1 MSEFLPLTPTHV
13 AALAKAFAGLL
24 RNPAPGTLAFTEA
37 LPRAVIDALIDDPGF
52 TLDGWDIAA
61 VTERSDPANRRMTSD
76 QAMERREDKAD
87 QPTLL
92 LVDQGTAGAGMNGVT
107 NASREIGERE
117 LMDAARD
124 AALCR
129 LDNDWRRFADAG
141 RATARKSSRL
151 GEVTPWAEFHYA
163 ATAAD
168 PERGFAPAAAA
179 VGLWPRAVDRDAPPP
194 EPRFWDESAAVKHR
208 LIGEE
213 ATGSVQARVA
223 SLRLRGDGA
232 AATVE
237 AFLRTAVSR
246 PPHEVLRDAAAEPRL
261 WFDALQPDLTP
272 SDLKAISLEPWV
284 SVKTKKIGKWTGLTP
299 RENALPELR
308 FDLDA
313 EGRNAGGHL
322 EVRWKSD
329 PPDLPNNAAE
339 YLLRVMS
346 GEEVLAYKQV
356 PHATRAQQ
364 KFRFTRDAFDDLDE
378 DAKFEARVV
387 LDVVGD
393 NGIPSQESEDF
404 FLCFGEIDKTGSEAQ
419 GGGARPA
426 RCAMIGAIE
435 LDGADFHEQQASWHA
450 EPRDAEDERHRSEDK
465 KGNVTFRATPG
476 RRGVM
481 LQRPA
486 MLRAI
491 EERWALFPERLGHW
505 AVRVREDGEPVAAPE
520 FQEWSPTGD
529 VAAADRASKASA
541 RFLGPAM
548 RRAGGLT
555 AEIFDDSHPTV
566 AEYLLAW
573 EKLLEEAADQ
583 GDPGPAACNTLE
595 VHLQDGRPVGVI
607 ALPSHPS
614 RVAWQV
620 AFDRLLQHSRQ
631 ELGMKAHALVREL
644 EGVDG
649 AQHPPCL
656 PRAGKGG
663 KQSGMHLFVDTL
675 GSHAA
680 VLVADDEPEP
690 KAAVAQLTRC
700 YGGIPSRSGPS
711 GDLVPTVGE
720 HAGTL
725 LGREL
730 SKFVRFHA
738 LRRSL
743 HVHAIRA
750 GDGRTMARA
759 LGLVQREA
767 EAGGD
772 GAAGS
777 GATEGMAFELQLFPG
792 ERGRRSGGFLSD
804 VLERRRSGASGV
816 AASDAWMLE
825 SVGRPG
831 GVTLPRLRW
840 SRREERMPHT
850 EAAHVAAAFDTFRS
864 VPEVESLSS
873 LLKDADPRPG
883 ALHGLI
889 SRPERRAILGN
900 GEAHWTTMMPPAV
913 EPTAHPAGGPV
924 GKRLQAIQHAVLR
937 AVGNALRDRAAEA
950 DRPAVGDAWP
960 TLLTEIT
967 HARLDELKTL
977 HELCDWVITIDRN
990 VGIELF
996 DAPRD
1001 NAGVYEAYVIDC
1013 VPERDDLSNT
1023 QMVTSTTRV
1032 DEVLRLLEGVLGRMG
1047 LSHSEK
1053 NAAFVLAQLKG
1064 ISGRLAM
1071 RMVNP
1076 AASRGELVGLALVHD
1091 ALTRHGGAG
1100 GEEGPWIDLSAGL
1113 LVPLDDVLDLDPLA
1127 RTPRRSGGDADE
1139 EEADGRADLLSVQL
1153 GSRKSL
1159 VFRFVEVKYRRH
1171 LRSAMDPGLAE
1182 QAAWQAD
1189 GTAARWRE
1197 HYFGD
1202 GLNPLERG
1210 VRISRLAVALSFYA
1224 RRAGRHR
1231 LSEEVLAKL
1240 LTAID
1245 RLVSA
1250 DAQVTFPPLGN
1261 RVLLFS
1267 PECGTLEPKPIP
1279 LPPESRSLAFV
1290 FGPGHLPDGAA
1301 GGADDD
1307 ETDRPEAVQE
1317 SDAQRNFRPVE
1328 PSERVGDEPK
1338 AQPIEAPTTAPADT
1352 SALELEQASADEASD
1367 VRILLG
1373 HRDKGGEEII
1383 WTVGTSGNP
1392 HLMIVGQPGMGKTVC
1407 LLNLCQQFAA
1417 ASVTPI
1423 VFSFHQDVDEAITG
1437 PLPGTRF
1444 LRPDQLGFNPLQVQL
1459 GAGPPSPS
1467 AHVDSAGMMR
1477 DVFSA
1482 IFPDLGDVQLGTLRE
1497 AIKKSF
1503 ESRGWGGGRVPED
1516 PAAAVP
1522 PFRDFFQRLISADK
1536 PDRGLVTRLKEL
1548 DDYGV
1553 FSGAAAGT
1561 RLLDEPTPAVL
1572 QIHSSPND
1580 VIQQAFASLLLY
1592 GVYQDM
1598 FRRGP
1603 QKKLT
1608 HVVIFDEAH
1617 RAANLKL
1624 LPTMA
1629 KECRKYGVALVLA
1642 SQEAR
1647 DFDESLY
1654 SGIANYLCFNVTEND
1669 AKAIARHCVG
1679 SDERVRTI
1687 DRLKAMPKH
1696 QALFFPQGGQRPR
1709 QVRLLPPSA

>member
-1 MSEFLPLTPTHV
+1 
-13 AALAKAFAGLL
+13 
-24 RNPAPGTLAFTEA
+24 
-37 LPRAVIDALIDDPGF
+37 
-52 TLDGWDIAA
+52 
-61 VTERSDPANRRMTSD
+61 MT
-76 QAMERREDKAD
+76 
-87 QPTLL
+87 
-92 LVDQGTAGAGMNGVT
+92 
-107 NASREIGERE
+107 
-117 LMDAARD
+117 
-124 AALCR
+124 
-129 LDNDWRRFADAG
+129 
-141 RATARKSSRL
+141 
-151 GEVTPWAEFHYA
+151 
-163 ATAAD
+163 
-168 PERGFAPAAAA
+168 
-179 VGLWPRAVDRDAPPP
+179 
-194 EPRFWDESAAVKHR
+194 
-208 LIGEE
+208 
-213 ATGSVQARVA
+213 
-223 SLRLRGDGA
+223 
-232 AATVE
+232 
-237 AFLRTAVSR
+237 
-246 PPHEVLRDAAAEPRL
+246 
-261 WFDALQPDLTP
+261 
-272 SDLKAISLEPWV
+272 
-284 SVKTKKIGKWTGLTP
+284 
-299 RENALPELR
+299 
-308 FDLDA
+308 
-313 EGRNAGGHL
+313 
-322 EVRWKSD
+322 
-329 PPDLPNNAAE
+329 
-339 YLLRVMS
+339 
-346 GEEVLAYKQV
+346 
-356 PHATRAQQ
+356 
-364 KFRFTRDAFDDLDE
+364 
-378 DAKFEARVV
+378 
-387 LDVVGD
+387 
-393 NGIPSQESEDF
+393 
-404 FLCFGEIDKTGSEAQ
+404 
-419 GGGARPA
+419 
-426 RCAMIGAIE
+426 
-435 LDGADFHEQQASWHA
+435 
-450 EPRDAEDERHRSEDK
+450 
-465 KGNVTFRATPG
+465 
-476 RRGVM
+476 
-481 LQRPA
+481 
-486 MLRAI
+486 
-491 EERWALFPERLGHW
+491 
-505 AVRVREDGEPVAAPE
+505 
-520 FQEWSPTGD
+520 
-529 VAAADRASKASA
+529 
-541 RFLGPAM
+541 
-548 RRAGGLT
+548 
-555 AEIFDDSHPTV
+555 
-566 AEYLLAW
+566 
-573 EKLLEEAADQ
+573 
-583 GDPGPAACNTLE
+583 
-595 VHLQDGRPVGVI
+595 
-607 ALPSHPS
+607 
-614 RVAWQV
+614 
-620 AFDRLLQHSRQ
+620 
-631 ELGMKAHALVREL
+631 
-644 EGVDG
+644 
-649 AQHPPCL
+649 
-656 PRAGKGG
+656 
-663 KQSGMHLFVDTL
+663 
-675 GSHAA
+675 
-680 VLVADDEPEP
+680 
-690 KAAVAQLTRC
+690 
-700 YGGIPSRSGPS
+700 
-711 GDLVPTVGE
+711 
-720 HAGTL
+720 
-725 LGREL
+725 
-730 SKFVRFHA
+730 
-738 LRRSL
+738 
-743 HVHAIRA
+743 
-750 GDGRTMARA
+750 
-759 LGLVQREA
+759 
-767 EAGGD
+767 
-772 GAAGS
+772 
-777 GATEGMAFELQLFPG
+777 FELQLFPG

-804 VLERRRSGASGV
+804 VLERRRSGAGGV

-840 SRREERMPHT
+840 SRREERMPHAD
-850 EAAHVAAAFDTFRS
+850 AAHVAAAFDTFRS
-864 VPEVESLSS
+864 DPEVESLSA
-873 LLKDADPRPG
+873 LLKGGDPRPG

-937 AVGNALRDRAAEA
+937 AAGNALRANADEA

-960 TLLTEIT
+960 TLRTVIT
-967 HARLDELKTL
+967 HRKLDELKTL

-1001 NAGVYEAYVIDC
+1001 NAGVYDAYVIDA

-1032 DEVLRLLEGVLGRMG
+1032 GEVLRLLGGVLGRMG
-1047 LSHSEK
+1047 LSHSDQ

-1076 AASRGELVGLALVHD
+1076 AASRGELVGLALMHH
-1091 ALTRHGGAG
+1091 AFTGHGAG
-1100 GEEGPWIDLSAGL
+1100 AEEEGPWLDLSAGF

-1127 RTPRRSGGDADE
+1127 AAPRRATPSDGDDAE
-1139 EEADGRADLLSVQL
+1139 EERRADMMAVQL
-1153 GSRKSL
+1153 GPRKSL
-1159 VFRFVEVKYRRH
+1159 VLRFVEVKYRRH
-1171 LRSAMDPGLAE
+1171 LRSAMDPGLAG
-1182 QAAWQAD
+1182 QAASQAD
-1189 GTAARWRE
+1189 GTAVRWRE

-1231 LSEEVLAKL
+1231 LGEEVLAKL
-1240 LTAID
+1240 LAAID

-1250 DAQVTFPPLGN
+1250 DAQASFPPLGN

-1267 PECGTLEPKPIP
+1267 PECGTLEPKAVP

-1301 GGADDD
+1301 GEVD
-1307 ETDRPEAVQE
+1307 EAEGEPPQPIGLNDPPEEPEA
-1317 SDAQRNFRPVE
+1317 AN
-1328 PSERVGDEPK
+1328 
-1338 AQPIEAPTTAPADT
+1338 PTET
-1352 SALELEQASADEASD
+1352 SD
-1367 VRILLG
+1367 VRREESAVGSGESVESGEPVSEGAAEPASPTAATTESTDILLG
-1373 HRDKGGEEII
+1373 HRNKGGEEIT

-1407 LLNLCQQFAA
+1407 LLNLCRQFAA
-1417 ASVTPI
+1417 AGVTPI

-1459 GAGPPSPS
+1459 GSGPPAPS
-1467 AHVDSAGMMR
+1467 AHVDAAGMMR

-1522 PFRDFFQRLISADK
+1522 PFRDFFQRLVSADK

-1561 RLLDEPTPAVL
+1561 RLLDDPAPAVL

-1647 DFDESLY
+1647 DFDDSLY

-1709 QVRLLPPSA
+1709 QVRLLPPGG